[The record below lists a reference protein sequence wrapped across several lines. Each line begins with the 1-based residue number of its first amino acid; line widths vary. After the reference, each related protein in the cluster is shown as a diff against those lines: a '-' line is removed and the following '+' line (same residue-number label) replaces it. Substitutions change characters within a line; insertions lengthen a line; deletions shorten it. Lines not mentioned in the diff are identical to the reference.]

1 MLQSG
6 LGNPMGS
13 DRRLSRAVQHV
24 TAHWFPV
31 NETVLQSVRQGLR
44 NGAYDLDPEFLFRDL
59 KEDFALLTHCVKQL
73 QTAAEMERLPAAL
86 ALDPYRLIIWAG
98 AERIKKILDD
108 EHPISTH
115 KLSSNDPVHDSRLRE
130 TAIAASSVELLSES
144 EKLPPEQG
152 FAHCV
157 VRQVGLNLI
166 AWNYPSVY
174 TRAVQN
180 SSGKSGLDLE
190 LTRLLGFSPRMLA
203 TTIMRPKP
211 AAPVAANVETTWK
224 TLDHLCEVGEALA
237 RANDP
242 ETHPSAEA
250 DWESA
255 RKHIERQL
263 GPKGLEL
270 IHARILENTKQ
281 YRVAC
286 PEAFSPQHNF
296 NPPTALQRFQEG
308 QHARS
313 NPFLK
318 QCPANV
324 KATLEQVYAYTAREG
339 VNREALSLL
348 LKRALPEAGFRSAV
362 VFILDPAERHLFPQ
376 TVIGRSQLRNV
387 QPVPCRM
394 VSPTDSALSTEPI
407 SRPPSDIVAAA
418 YECDNPLVEQ
428 GTRDDQVFIAVSG
441 VLGRDRKA
449 GVLYVELAAEKADT
463 GQTLQVYKAIRH
475 ALVDALKM
483 P

>member
-1 MLQSG
+1 
-6 LGNPMGS
+6 MGS
-13 DRRLSRAVQHV
+13 DRRLTRAIQHV
-24 TAHWFPV
+24 TTHWFPV
-31 NETVLQSVRQGLR
+31 NEIVLESVRKGLR
-44 NGAYDLDPEFLFRDL
+44 DGAYDLDPEFLFRDL

-73 QTAAEMERLPAAL
+73 QAAAEKERLPSAL
-86 ALDPYRLIIWAG
+86 ALDPYRLIMWAG

-108 EHPISTH
+108 DHPISTH
-115 KLSSNDPVHDSRLRE
+115 KLSSNEAVHDARLRE

-152 FAHCV
+152 FVHCV

-174 TRAVQN
+174 TRAVQV
-180 SSGKSGLDLE
+180 SSGKGNLDIE

-203 TTIMRPKP
+203 TTIMRPRP
-211 AAPVAANVETTWK
+211 STPVAPSVETTWK

-242 ETHPSAEA
+242 ETHSSAEA

-263 GPKGLEL
+263 GTKGLEL
-270 IHARILENTKQ
+270 IHARIMENTKQ
-281 YRVAC
+281 YRMAC
-286 PEAFSPQHNF
+286 PEAFGPQHNF
-296 NPPTALQRFQEG
+296 NPPAALQRFQEG
-308 QHARS
+308 LHARS

-318 QCPANV
+318 QCPSNV
-324 KATLEQVYAYTAREG
+324 RATLEQVYAHTAREG

-348 LKRALPEAGFRSAV
+348 LKKALPEAGFRSAI
-362 VFILDPAERHLFPQ
+362 VFILDPVERHLFPQ
-376 TVIGRSQLRNV
+376 TIIGHSQLRTV
-387 QPVPCRM
+387 QPVPCRI
-394 VSPTDSALSTEPI
+394 VAPTDNGLPKEPI
-407 SRPPSDIVAAA
+407 SRPPSDIVAAS

-428 GTRDDQVFIAVSG
+428 GVKDDQVYIAVSG
-441 VLGRDRKA
+441 VLGRDRRA
-449 GVLYVELAAEKADT
+449 GVLYVELPAERVDS

-475 ALVDALKM
+475 TLVDALKM